1 MAETKLSEPAT
12 YMVFADGADTVGVGV
27 GDPLVLGDGDAFGDD
42 VAFDEAEDDGFGEA
56 EDEAFGLATAPVALV
71 SWRAPAAWPVPPDLL
86 ALGLG
91 LDDAFDVDLGDE
103 EALGDD
109 FALDGEDGVGVGVG
123 RGAGVVGV
131 LAAAAGKPVP
141 AGLSPGWH
149 AALVG
154 SAVVHNSTCLNR
166 SDAELSNGLI

>member
-1 MAETKLSEPAT
+1 
-12 YMVFADGADTVGVGV
+12 
-27 GDPLVLGDGDAFGDD
+27 
-42 VAFDEAEDDGFGEA
+42 
-56 EDEAFGLATAPVALV
+56 
-71 SWRAPAAWPVPPDLL
+71 VPPDLP

-91 LDDAFDVDLGDE
+91 LDDGLGVDLGDE

-109 FALDGEDGVGVGVG
+109 PFALDEGVGVGM
-123 RGAGVVGV
+123 GAGVVGALV
-131 LAAAAGKPVP
+131 AAAGKPTP

-154 SAVVHNSTCLNR
+154 IAVVHNSTCLNR

>member
-1 MAETKLSEPAT
+1 
-12 YMVFADGADTVGVGV
+12 
-27 GDPLVLGDGDAFGDD
+27 
-42 VAFDEAEDDGFGEA
+42 
-56 EDEAFGLATAPVALV
+56 
-71 SWRAPAAWPVPPDLL
+71 VPPDVL

-91 LDDAFDVDLGDE
+91 LEDGLGADLGDE

-109 FALDGEDGVGVGVG
+109 PFALDEGVGVGM
-123 RGAGVVGV
+123 GAGVVGV
-131 LAAAAGKPVP
+131 VGALVAAAGKPTP

-166 SDAELSNGLI
+166 SDAELSSGLI